1 MILEIDMTTQDI
13 KLTPRASSPARD
25 Q

>member
-1 MILEIDMTTQDI
+1 MTTQDI
-13 KLTPRASSPARD
+13 THFNRC